1 MSVPQALRFKLI
13 GSKGSN
19 LLPERHGLYMSTARG
34 KETQS
39 TGGFTSRLAAKW
51 RAFWHL
57 VDSKGFKVAIKRIPK
72 ALAGG
77 KLPEPLE
84 LFVSLDDAAQVDW
97 TVRSEQLLNPVKVK
111 SGPISI
117 AWIMSPPGAESG
129 GHQNIFRFI
138 NFAEQAGHKCSVY
151 LYQAESEEIDI
162 NRAANIISHS
172 DAYPKIKAKIH
183 KYDPLNGVEAD
194 TQAIFATG
202 WETAYPSYL
211 DKSNAKRFYF
221 IQDFEPSFFPMG
233 SDALL
238 AENTYRFG
246 FHGITAGPWLAH
258 MVSEKYGMKADFFDF
273 AVDKSIYN
281 LINTSARNEIF
292 FYARP
297 VTPRRAFEFGLVTL
311 TDFAQLRPDI
321 TINLAGW
328 DVSNW
333 EIPFPHVNLSSMP
346 LSELNEVYN
355 RCAAGLVLSLTNMSL
370 LPLELISSGVTPVVN
385 EGPNN
390 RMVSDNPFI
399 EYVPASPAAIA
410 RKLVEVVEREDAI
423 QRSIEMSRSVKNVD
437 WSESAKQ
444 FLSAL
449 EGAMHG

>member
-1 MSVPQALRFKLI
+1 MNTS
-13 GSKGSN
+13 
-19 LLPERHGLYMSTARG
+19 RG
-34 KETQS
+34 KEPHEIN
-39 TGGFTSRLAAKW
+39 GFGSRLVSKW
-51 RAFWHL
+51 GAFWHL

-77 KLPEPLE
+77 KTSVPLE
-84 LFVSLDDAAQVDW
+84 LFVSLSDAAQVDW
-97 TVRSEQLLNPVKVK
+97 TDPPVQLENQVKVD
-111 SGPISI
+111 SGPIDI
-117 AWIMSPPGAESG
+117 AWIISPPGAESG

-138 NFAEQAGHKCSVY
+138 KFAEQAGHKCTIY
-151 LYQAESEEIDI
+151 LYQAESNEIDVA
-162 NRAANIISHS
+162 RVANIISQS
-172 DAYPKIKAKIH
+172 DAYPKVKARIT
-183 KYDPLNGVEAD
+183 KYESHRGVDEN

-211 DKSNAKRFYF
+211 DKSFAKRFYF

-238 AENTYRFG
+238 AENSYRFG
-246 FHGITAGPWLAH
+246 FHGITAGPWLADI
-258 MVSEKYGMKADFFDF
+258 VSEKFGMKADFFDF
-273 AVDKSIYN
+273 AVDKNIYS
-281 LINTSARNEIF
+281 LTNTSPRNEVF

-311 TDFAQLRPDI
+311 ADFAQLRPDI

-385 EGPNN
+385 DAPNN

-410 RKLVEVVEREDAI
+410 RKLVEVVEREDAV
-423 QRSIEMSRSVKNVD
+423 QRSIDMSKSVKNVD
-437 WSESAKQ
+437 WAESAKQ
-444 FLSAL
+444 FLFAF
-449 EGAMHG
+449 EGAMRA

>member
-1 MSVPQALRFKLI
+1 
-13 GSKGSN
+13 
-19 LLPERHGLYMSTARG
+19 MSTSRVN
-34 KETQS
+34 ETKKHVGFS
-39 TGGFTSRLAAKW
+39 TRLASKW
-51 RAFWHL
+51 SSFWHL
-57 VDSKGFKVAIKRIPK
+57 VDSKGLKFAIKRIPK
-72 ALAGG
+72 ALAGS
-77 KLPEPLE
+77 KAPEPLE
-84 LFVSLDDAAQVDW
+84 LFVSLSDAAQVDW
-97 TVRSEQLLNPVKVK
+97 TIRPEQLLHSIKVD
-111 SGPISI
+111 SGPIDI

-138 NFAEQAGHKCSVY
+138 NFAEQAGHKCTVY
-151 LYQAESEEIDI
+151 LYQAESEEIDVS
-162 NRAANIISHS
+162 RVSNIISHS
-172 DAYPKIKAKIH
+172 DAYPKVKAQIK
-183 KYDPLNGVEAD
+183 KYDSLLGVHGD

-211 DKSNAKRFYF
+211 DRSSAKRFYF
-221 IQDFEPSFFPMG
+221 IQDYEPSFFPMG

-238 AENTYRFG
+238 AENSYRFG

-258 MVSEKYGMKADFFDF
+258 TVSEKYGMRADFFDF
-273 AVDKSIYN
+273 AVDKEIYS
-281 LINTSARNEIF
+281 LTNTQRRKEIF

-311 TDFAQLRPDI
+311 KDFAMLRPDI

-328 DVSNW
+328 DVSDW

-346 LSELNEVYN
+346 LSELNQVYN

-385 EGPNN
+385 DAPNN

-423 QRSIEMSRSVKNVD
+423 ERSIAMSRSVKNID
-437 WSESAKQ
+437 WSDSAKQ
-444 FLSAL
+444 FLDAL
-449 EGAMHG
+449 EGAMRA